1 MDGISPLIAGSDEC
15 TAAYSGTVRL
25 LRKYTLGPLKG
36 SPDIDR
42 VAISNDNKVTPEQP
56 RE

>member
-1 MDGISPLIAGSDEC
+1 MNG